1 MQAPSQHHDVPGP
14 IDRMSAPE
22 SPPRVSVI
30 IPVYRDTEALGTL
43 LGWLE
48 QETSACEIV
57 VVDAGADPSCRA
69 LCSRYGARWLD
80 AHPCRGTQLNTGAA
94 QARGDILWFVHADAQ
109 PSSGAIAALQA
120 AIEDGAAGGAF
131 RFSLPAARGLM
142 PRLIERG
149 ARLRAALGGMVYGDQ
164 GLFAR
169 RDAFMASGG
178 FADSGLFEEVPLVRA
193 LRRRGF
199 ILLPQPIAVS
209 PRRWQSDGWWRGV
222 LRNRSLALAHL
233 LGVPGP
239 TLARWYRRPPRQ
251 QPIKE

>member
-1 MQAPSQHHDVPGP
+1 
-14 IDRMSAPE
+14 MSAPE

-48 QETSACEIV
+48 RETSACEIV

-131 RFSLPAARGLM
+131 LFSLPAARGLM

-199 ILLPQPIAVS
+199 ILLPLPIGVS